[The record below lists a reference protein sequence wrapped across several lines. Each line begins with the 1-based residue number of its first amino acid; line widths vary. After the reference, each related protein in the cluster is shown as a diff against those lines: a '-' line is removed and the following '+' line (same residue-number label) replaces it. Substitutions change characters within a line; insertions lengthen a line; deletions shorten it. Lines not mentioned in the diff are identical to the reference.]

1 MAKKKKKVKKPAVKK
16 ATGKGRLLRSEYAKL
31 RGVSLSLICRYV
43 KQGRVSLGEDLRL
56 DPKVADKELNQKIEV
71 TQKSKLKTDDKAPSG
86 DTANDATSFNEA
98 KAKRE
103 RFKANLA
110 ELEYKEKAGLLVEVA
125 QVRKEGED
133 LYRRY
138 RDQMLNVVIRA
149 TKKLLGETNEF
160 KFRTVLKKEIE
171 SAIKRIE

>member
-1 MAKKKKKVKKPAVKK
+1 MKKKK
-16 ATGKGRLLRSEYAKL
+16 RLLRSEYAKL

-43 KQGRVSLGEDLRL
+43 KQGRLSLGSDMRL

-71 TQKSKLKTDDKAPSG
+71 TQKSKLKTDDNGPVDSP
-86 DTANDATSFNEA
+86 NDATSFNQA

-103 RFKANLA
+103 KFKANLA
-110 ELEYKEKAGLLVEVA
+110 ELEYQEKAGLLVEVS
-125 QVRKEGED
+125 QVKKEGED